1 MLLTRHNEPAG
12 RVLLW
17 EPDVSKRVGDPTF
30 IMKRTLE
37 NDTGLESNT
46 RTINQFV
53 LHRVG
58 REENFSV
65 SLACSR
71 CKYNLNRYKLEVVSM
86 FWVLIPSTDVIQLT
100 LTLKMTTTQVVKTSV
115 TVNVMTALFR
125 TTFIPM
131 IKLNLLLICFE
142 FYMKSKLMSHRAEV

>member
-1 MLLTRHNEPAG
+1 MPLTRHDEPAG

-46 RTINQFV
+46 FRTINHCLTQSQ
-53 LHRVG
+53 G

-100 LTLKMTTTQVVKTSV
+100 LTLKMTTAQVVKTSV
-115 TVNVMTALFR
+115 TVNVNSPIPDYVHPDDQTQP
-125 TTFIPM
+125 TFDM
-131 IKLNLLLICFE
+131 FWVLHEIKINE
-142 FYMKSKLMSHRAEV
+142 S